1 MSDLDR
7 TLDLFRAHPGVREAL
22 VLGTDGLL
30 IRGSGSGFDEETVAA
45 LVPPLASA
53 ATALGSATATGDFVT
68 AALQLSEGVVLVSAL
83 PGAALLAVLLHPGV
97 SFAPLLREIADRRG
111 ALAALL

>member
-7 TLDLFRAHPGVREAL
+7 TLDRFLAHPGVRDAV

-30 IRGSGSGFDEETVAA
+30 IRGSGKGADEETLAA
-45 LVPPLASA
+45 LVPPLAA
-53 ATALGSATATGDFVT
+53 AARSLGNATETGDFVT
-68 AALQLSEGVVLVSAL
+68 AVLQLSSGVVVAAAL
-83 PGAALLAVLLHPGV
+83 PGDALLAVLLEPGV
-97 SFAPLLREIADRRG
+97 GFAPLLREIAEGRE